1 MCGHPGLVG
10 RSDRAFPSGY
20 SVAWG
25 WGVADDSGEDS
36 VVATNGLRLWTQK
49 APVGYPVVVASGG
62 RSLVVALL
70 MALVV
75 SGGCG
80 SPITV
85 ERTDPRTVHR
95 ELTSSVLSTGELSRS
110 THNVLHRWNLHQRF
124 EESVP
129 AAIAGL
135 HQALVSGSA
144 GPDELVALSELSFFY
159 ARKVNQ
165 PTHYLASVIYAYAFL
180 FPGEGKTP
188 PDPFDPRLRL
198 AANLYNRGLT
208 QGFASGDEVVLHAGV
223 YPLPFGTLTVQMDE
237 ASVRWGDRKLE
248 HFIPVAELEV
258 EGLQERYRRSGIG
271 APLAASTSP
280 FDKERKLRDFV
291 GRKTKV
297 PVTAVLH
304 FQGLDRDIATGA
316 LTATLQVHDAYEDD
330 YVMLDRRPVPLEV
343 EPTAALAYTLSQS
356 KVWDWELKG
365 FLFGDLLPGFLVG
378 EGASKQRSQMLFLH
392 PYRPGRIPVVFVHGT
407 ASGPGRWADMVNTL
421 ANDRDI
427 RERYQFWFFYYETGN
442 PILYSADTLR
452 ESLQN
457 IVEHLDPDQRD
468 PALRRMVVIGH
479 SQGGL
484 LTKMTAID
492 SGTQLW
498 DQFSAKSI
506 DEVVLREDTRNLLRR
521 TLFLKPLPFVSRVIF
536 MATPHRGSYM
546 AGNRV
551 AHWIAGFVKLPKEI
565 LGLGADLVTGD
576 ASAITLSPAGGF
588 LSSVHGMTPGN
599 SFIQAL
605 SPLPIA
611 PSIGAHSVI
620 AVETDGPAQ
629 EGNDGVVEYVSA
641 HLDGVTSELIVHS
654 GHSVQSHP
662 LAISEV
668 RRILK
673 LHMTEISTAGR

>member
-1 MCGHPGLVG
+1 MIRMLLFIALVG
-10 RSDRAFPSGY
+10 
-20 SVAWG
+20 
-25 WGVADDSGEDS
+25 
-36 VVATNGLRLWTQK
+36 
-49 APVGYPVVVASGG
+49 
-62 RSLVVALL
+62 
-70 MALVV
+70 
-75 SGGCG
+75 GGCG

-85 ERTDPRTVHR
+85 ERADPQAVHR
-95 ELTSSVLSTGELSRS
+95 DLTSSVLSTGELSRS
-110 THNVLHRWNLHQRF
+110 THNVLHRWNLSRRF
-124 EESVP
+124 EESAP
-129 AAIAGL
+129 SAIAEL
-135 HQALVSGSA
+135 HQAVATGAA

-159 ARKVNQ
+159 ARKADR
-165 PTHYLASVIYAYAFL
+165 TAYYLASVVYAYAFL
-180 FPGEGKTP
+180 FPGEGHAP

-208 QGFASGDEVVLHAGV
+208 RGFASADEVLLRSGV
-223 YPLPFGTLTVQMDE
+223 YVLPFGTLTVQLDE
-237 ASVRWGDRKLE
+237 GSLRWGDRRLE
-248 HFIPVAELEV
+248 HFVPVAELEI

-280 FDKERKLRDFV
+280 FEKDRKLRDFV
-291 GRKTKV
+291 GKKTKV

-304 FQGLDRDIATGA
+304 LHDVARDLATGA
-316 LTATLQVHDAYEDD
+316 VTATLQAHDAYQDE
-330 YVMLDRRPVPLEV
+330 YVTMDRRPVPLEV
-343 EPTAALAYTLSQS
+343 EPTAVLAYTLSQS
-356 KVWDWELKG
+356 KVWEWELKG

-378 EGASKQRSQMLFLH
+378 DARGAQRTQMLLLH

-421 ANDRDI
+421 ANDREL

-452 ESLQN
+452 ESLHN
-457 IVEHLDPDQRD
+457 IVAYLDPDQHD
-468 PALRRMVVIGH
+468 PALRQMVLIGH

-506 DEVVLREDTRNLLRR
+506 DDVVLRDQTRDVLRR
-521 TLFLKPLPFVSRVIF
+521 TLFLKPLPFVTRVVF

-551 AHWIAGFVKLPKEI
+551 AHWLAGFVKLPKEI
-565 LGLGADLVTGD
+565 LGVGADLVAGD

-599 SFIQAL
+599 SFIRAL
-605 SPLPIA
+605 APLPIA
-611 PSIGAHSVI
+611 PSITAHSVI
-620 AVETDGPAQ
+620 AVETDGPVQ
-629 EGNDGVVEYVSA
+629 EGNDGVVEYASA
-641 HLDGVTSELIVHS
+641 HLDGVASEFVVRS

-662 LAISEV
+662 LAIAEV
-668 RRILK
+668 GRILK
-673 LHMTEISTAGR
+673 RHMAEMATAGR